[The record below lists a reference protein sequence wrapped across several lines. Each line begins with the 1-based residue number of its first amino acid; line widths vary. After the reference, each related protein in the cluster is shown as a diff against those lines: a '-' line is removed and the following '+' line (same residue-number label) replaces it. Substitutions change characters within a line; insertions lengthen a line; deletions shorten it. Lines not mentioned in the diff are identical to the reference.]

1 MNNID
6 TIISIATPM
15 GTGALSVIRCSG
27 TRVSEIIDTFFKKKL
42 PARQACYLNFKSEE
56 RVVDDVIAVY
66 YVAPKSYT
74 GEEML
79 EIMCHGGPVIYQLI
93 IKEILKLNDCRIAKA
108 GEFTERAFLNNKM
121 SLTEAESI
129 CALINAKT
137 EAAALAARESLSGK
151 MTKDL
156 FQIDNVILKTRV
168 QVEALLD
175 FSDEDIET
183 EGIKEIS
190 SHIEDCKK
198 EILRILEK
206 LETNKLLFETSKVAV
221 IGKPNTGKSSLT
233 NYLTDE
239 EVSIVNTKAGTTRDV
254 VSKMFSLNGAPVTI
268 LDTAGIRETTDLIEK
283 EGKEKALKQA
293 ALANITL
300 FLYDARVGIDQE
312 DLEILNNVKQASSNI
327 LVIANKIDLIEKDK
341 LDNIIKND
349 PGILCIS
356 IKENINM
363 DILKVKILDCLKLSV
378 RNSSPGVYNIKNI
391 EHLNKAYQEINDIQ
405 VNLNELEVIAE
416 RLKNSQKH
424 ISAVLDNDDEERV
437 LSGIFSNFCIG
448 K

>member
-42 PARQACYLNFKSEE
+42 PERKACYLNFKSEE
-56 RVVDDVIAVY
+56 RVVDDVIAIY

-378 RNSSPGVYNIKNI
+378 RDSSPGVYNIKNI
-391 EHLNKAYQEINDIQ
+391 EHLNKAFQEINDIQ

>member
-1 MNNID
+1 
-6 TIISIATPM
+6 
-15 GTGALSVIRCSG
+15 
-27 TRVSEIIDTFFKKKL
+27 
-42 PARQACYLNFKSEE
+42 
-56 RVVDDVIAVY
+56 
-66 YVAPKSYT
+66 
-74 GEEML
+74 
-79 EIMCHGGPVIYQLI
+79 
-93 IKEILKLNDCRIAKA
+93 
-108 GEFTERAFLNNKM
+108 M

-268 LDTAGIRETTDLIEK
+268 LDTAGIRETNDLIEK

-312 DLEILNNVKQASSNI
+312 DLEILKNVKQASSNI

-378 RNSSPGVYNIKNI
+378 RDSSPGVYNIKNI
-391 EHLNKAYQEINDIQ
+391 EHLNKAFQEINDIQ